1 MATPELVKL
10 ADIVQLSPLVTR
22 ILGQNPG
29 PYTLQGTNTY
39 LIGSRGSSAILLDT
53 GENRP
58 EYLPLLR
65 QALKQNAHTGISDI
79 LLSHYHHDHVLGL
92 QGVLPL
98 LRELGWAKPRI
109 HKFPCIRAPHL
120 DKTLSEILEAN
131 TGSFERR
138 SDGSATFELKDGQR
152 LSVPGDTSSSLEVV
166 STPGHT
172 DDSVSFL
179 LSAREGRIVF
189 TADTVLGQGTAVFTD
204 LKALLASL
212 DKCIQ
217 KVSSSEEGQTTKTIK
232 LFCGHGPVVDDG
244 VAKMKEYIQHRLQR
258 ENQVV
263 EALQKAGK
271 PMTARELVRA
281 VYGPELPEKLV
292 IAAEHG
298 LVLHLEKLEQE
309 NRVRKYNDRD
319 EELRWELVGTQRDT
333 KV

>member
-1 MATPELVKL
+1 MCSSASWMHSSRDRLLTCTCTCP
-10 ADIVQLSPLVTR
+10 QLSPLVTR

-39 LIGSRGSSAILLDT
+39 LIGTRGSSAILLDT

-92 QGVLPL
+92 QGVLPF

-109 HKFPCIRAPHL
+109 HKFPCTRSPHL
-120 DKTLSEILEAN
+120 EKTLSEILEAN
-131 TGSFERR
+131 AGSFERH
-138 SDGSATFELKDGQR
+138 SDASATFELKDGQH
-152 LSVPGDTSSSLEVV
+152 LTVPGDASSRLEGI

-172 DDSVSFL
+172 DDSASFL
-179 LSAREGRIVF
+179 LAGGEGSVLF

-204 LKALLASL
+204 LKALLVSL

-217 KVSSSEEGQTTKTIK
+217 KVSSSKEGQTLKAVK

-258 ENQVV
+258 EIQVI

-271 PMTARELVRA
+271 PMTARE
-281 VYGPELPEKLV
+281 
-292 IAAEHG
+292 
-298 LVLHLEKLEQE
+298 
-309 NRVRKYNDRD
+309 
-319 EELRWELVGTQRDT
+319 
-333 KV
+333 

>member
-1 MATPELVKL
+1 M
-10 ADIVQLSPLVTR
+10 TR

-65 QALKQNAHTGISDI
+65 QALQQNAHTGISDI

-109 HKFPCIRAPHL
+109 HKFPCVPSPHL
-120 DKTLSEILEAN
+120 EKTLSEILEAN
-131 TGSFERR
+131 AGSFERQ
-138 SDGSATFELKDGQR
+138 SDTSATFELMDGQR
-152 LSVPGDTSSSLEVV
+152 LSVPGDTSSGLEVI

-172 DDSVSFL
+172 DDSASFL
-179 LSAREGRIVF
+179 LSGKEERILF

-212 DKCIQ
+212 DKCIL
-217 KVSSSEEGQTTKTIK
+217 KVSSGQEGETIKAVK
-232 LFCGHGPVVDDG
+232 LFCGHGPVVENG

-271 PMTARELVRA
+271 PMTAREWVPSSTIFARGSER
-281 VYGPELPEKLV
+281 Y
-292 IAAEHG
+292 
-298 LVLHLEKLEQE
+298 
-309 NRVRKYNDRD
+309 
-319 EELRWELVGTQRDT
+319 
-333 KV
+333 